1 MQPDKR
7 NEARYSRIDQ
17 EKFFQ
22 RLSYTNFTWSIIEY
36 LNTNNSIN
44 TTPKM
49 KFFIKDFFSECDQM
63 DWFIYDRN
71 YRNETVKAKND
82 NNEHLLQIVFK
93 RKTVR

>member
-1 MQPDKR
+1 
-7 NEARYSRIDQ
+7 
-17 EKFFQ
+17 
-22 RLSYTNFTWSIIEY
+22 
-36 LNTNNSIN
+36 
-44 TTPKM
+44 M

-63 DWFIYDRN
+63 GWFIYDRN

>member
-1 MQPDKR
+1 MR
-7 NEARYSRIDQ
+7 RGTQ
-17 EKFFQ
+17 EWTKKNFFKV
-22 RLSYTNFTWSIIEY
+22 
-36 LNTNNSIN
+36 N